1 MKTDTLEVMERP
13 ERSER
18 PITDQD
24 VAGLVTDPEDVQKLL
39 EFTRQLRYLLTQLT
53 TDSARLIIRGLVSQ
67 NGF

>member
-1 MKTDTLEVMERP
+1 MERP